1 MKLRVLALATV
12 LIVLSGIASAQLSA
26 PNAEGVSAGHTHLYI
41 ADLAKS
47 REYWLNFGLTEVKSD
62 KIKNAF
68 SAPGMLVL
76 LREQAP
82 VLPSGQTSAN
92 HIAFSVKSY
101 DVYKAKLV
109 AMGAKLVLDK
119 ADTGQILADLP
130 DGVRVEFLT
139 DPAQT
144 ETIKFH
150 HSHVQTLDVNGVRD
164 WYVKVFGAEA
174 GERAGMV
181 SAVIPG
187 GRVDFLA
194 ARGDAPKASKGNAI
208 DHFGFEVA
216 SMDAFKAKMDKL
228 GIKFDRAPEKRDDL
242 GLTIAFIVDP
252 VGTNIEIT
260 QGLAAVAKK

>member
-1 MKLRVLALATV
+1 MKLRTLAFGLVIFVLPVLAN
-12 LIVLSGIASAQLSA
+12 AQLSA
-26 PNAEGVSAGHTHLYI
+26 PNADGVSAGHTHMYV
-41 ADLAKS
+41 ADVAKS
-47 REYWLNFGLTEVKSD
+47 REYWLSFGLTEVKSD

-68 SAPGMLVL
+68 SAPGMLVM

-92 HIAFSVKSY
+92 HIAFSVKNY
-101 DVYKAKLV
+101 AEYKAKLV
-109 AMGAKLVLDK
+109 AMGAKIMLDK

-130 DGVRVEFLT
+130 DGVRVEFLAMP
-139 DPAQT
+139 DQV

-150 HSHVQTLDVNGVRD
+150 HSHVQTLDVNSLRD
-164 WYVKVFGAEA
+164 WYVKVFGAEV
-174 GERAGMV
+174 GERAGMP

-194 ARGDAPKASKGNAI
+194 ARGEAPKASKGNAI

-216 SMDAFKAKMDKL
+216 SMDAFKTKMDKL

-242 GLTIAFIVDP
+242 GLTIAFIIDP